1 MIRITV
7 TLVPGGDE
15 SRAREVA
22 RADVANISCLADLSD
37 YDVVASE
44 VASDVS
50 GLPAQ
55 TASFKIFGH
64 ARRQSVW
71 SLVTLVAM
79 RAAGRFNRGAGEPAP
94 EHHGGK

>member
-15 SRAREVA
+15 SRAREIA
-22 RADVANISCLADLSD
+22 RANVANISSLADLSD

-44 VASDVS
+44 AASDVS

-55 TASFKIFGH
+55 TAPFKIFGH

-71 SLVTLVAM
+71 SLVALVAM
-79 RAAGRFNRGAGEPAP
+79 RAAGRFNRGAGVPIPDEAA
-94 EHHGGK
+94 